1 MAEKTW
7 LDSLATV
14 LTLATLI
21 GKNEQKKPTVRRTR
35 TARQVLDKHGKVVTL
50 YTETETIIKP
60 IN

>member
-1 MAEKTW
+1 MAEKTI
-7 LDSLATV
+7 LDSLATI
-14 LTLATLI
+14 LTLATVFN
-21 GKNEQKKPTVRRTR
+21 KDEKKKPTVRRTR

>member
-14 LTLATLI
+14 LTLATI
-21 GKNEQKKPTVRRTR
+21 INKDEQKKPTVRRTR
-35 TARQVLDKHGKVVTL
+35 TARQVLDKHGKVITL